1 MKRYAVYYAPAQEE
15 PLTGAASS
23 WLGRCAFTHAALPA
37 PQADGISREEWESI
51 TADPRLYGFHATL
64 KPPFRLA
71 GGRVTEE
78 LIDHLRKFAASRRP
92 FDVSL
97 EVGSL
102 AGFLA
107 LVLSHPSPDFVQL
120 AADCVREFDE
130 FRATPHPEELA
141 RRRHARLNAAQQ
153 AYLARWGYP
162 YVMEEWRF
170 HMTLTASLNPPA
182 LEKAR
187 HYLTAVFE
195 PICGQPLR
203 VDSICLFE
211 QPESGAPFVAQGR
224 FPFA

>member
-15 PLTGAASS
+15 PLTAAASS
-23 WLGRCAFTHAALPA
+23 WLGRCVFTGAALPR
-37 PQADGISREEWESI
+37 PQADGISHEEWESI
-51 TADPRLYGFHATL
+51 TADPRVYGFHATL

-71 GGRVTEE
+71 EGRDAGE
-78 LIDHLRKFAASRRP
+78 LIDRLRHFAASRRP
-92 FDVSL
+92 FEVSL

-130 FRATPHPEELA
+130 FRATPHSEELS
-141 RRRHARLNAAQQ
+141 RRRQARLNPSQQ
-153 AYLARWGYP
+153 AYLTRWGYP

-170 HMTLTASLNPPA
+170 HMTLTASLHPPA

-187 HYLTAVFE
+187 CYLTALFE
-195 PICGQPLR
+195 PICGQPRR

-211 QPESGAPFVAQGR
+211 QPESGAPFLARGR